1 MNLRDLIR
9 AKQDTNSI
17 WGDLA
22 RDERID
28 TNSWFARGLSRFVF
42 AVTAIAVTAL
52 LIVAAVFIFGLVNGQ
67 PNVQEVVAKATAST
81 FEIECEDSAG
91 TGVAIT
97 MPLPDN
103 YKTGVWTA
111 AHVVA
116 DCAIGSKIRMVN
128 NGAVYEGTLGAKDP
142 LVNPD
147 EISGLEADLAVIYIK
162 TKLPSLDPAPE
173 AHLGDWS
180 IVVGNPW
187 DEVNY
192 VTFGVV
198 SSVTEKEYKTDAAIN
213 EGNSGGPL
221 IDSHG
226 RVLGLV
232 SYKPYDQGMITENP
246 SGVYDYPEGISVIKR
261 LNMSCSKIFAANSV
275 CPFTN

>member
-42 AVTAIAVTAL
+42 AVTAIAVTL
-52 LIVAAVFIFGLVNGQ
+52 LLVVSGVFIFGLVNGQ
-67 PNVQEVVAKATAST
+67 PNVQEVVAKATEST

-111 AHVVA
+111 AHVVS
-116 DCAIGSKIRMVN
+116 DCAVGSKIRMVN

-142 LVNPD
+142 MVAPD

-173 AHLGDWS
+173 ANLGDWS

-213 EGNSGGPL
+213 QGNSGGPL
-221 IDSHG
+221 IDAHG

-261 LNMSCSKIFAANSV
+261 LKMSCSKIFAANSV